1 MFTAEPLPEPM
12 LTYVTHHN
20 YITNC
25 NALRYEVAAIYP
37 RQIRW
42 LSAILQYFHYVS
54 SGDTAVLHQ
63 AMEYYDILHR
73 FQQYHCHSPCKLSKR
88 FENWNGWS
96 GRARFIKA
104 FFVTARWRNEM
115 KHVARYWPFVR
126 GIHRLLVDSL
136 HKGQWSEASIFNLW
150 SAPEQAVEQTMDTP
164 DVWDAIA
171 LIMTSL

>member
-1 MFTAEPLPEPM
+1 MILIF
-12 LTYVTHHN
+12 HHKCKLS
-20 YITNC
+20 C
-25 NALRYEVAAIYP
+25 NPDLG
-37 RQIRW
+37 W
-42 LSAILQYFHYVS
+42 GDYVS

-136 HKGQWSEASIFNLW
+136 HRGQWSEASMFSLICARTSGWANNGHAGCLRRHR
-150 SAPEQAVEQTMDTP
+150 AHY
-164 DVWDAIA
+164 DVTVMNMVHPR
-171 LIMTSL
+171 LRHR